1 MIHKT
6 VTYEEPKHPIGTTFK
21 WVRSRKVKHQATVV
35 GYHIEH
41 NTDTERTEVQY
52 RISYDI
58 GVQMMTATV
67 ARSTVDMGVM
77 KDLKK

>member
-1 MIHKT
+1 MIYKT
-6 VTYEEPKHPIGTTFK
+6 VTYEEPKHPIGTTFE
-21 WVRSRKVKHQATVV
+21 WVRSRKVKHTATVV

-41 NTDTERTEVQY
+41 NTDTGRTEVQY

-77 KDLKK
+77 KGNK

>member
-1 MIHKT
+1 MIYKT
-6 VTYEEPKHPIGTTFK
+6 VTYEEPKHPIGTTFE

-58 GVQMMTATV
+58 GVQMMVATV